1 MFFSKYSASGN
12 DFILTHTFG
21 TQKRAFDKLAQK
33 ICNRHQG
40 VGADGLIILK
50 PHLEYDF
57 EWEFYNC
64 DGSIAQMCGNGSR
77 AAAMYAYHQ
86 GIAGERQ
93 SFLTLAGVINV
104 TIENNKAE
112 SALSGV
118 KVLQENICELDN
130 TWALIDTG
138 VPHLVCEKKNNAL
151 SKEDLRSLRHKY
163 NANVNVAEVLQDRVI
178 ARTFERGVEDE
189 TLACGTGMAAMFYYL
204 FSQAKIPNP
213 CLFNPA
219 SGEEVFV
226 RESEGKLL
234 LKGEVHK
241 ICDFAI

>member
-12 DFILTHTFG
+12 DFIITHTFG
-21 TQKRAFDKLAQK
+21 KQNQAFDKLAQR

-40 VGADGLIILK
+40 IGADGLIILK

-64 DGSIAQMCGNGSR
+64 DGSVPKMCGNGSR
-77 AAAMYAYHQ
+77 AAAMYAYHL
-86 GIAGERQ
+86 GIAGKKQ
-93 SFLTLAGVINV
+93 KFLTLAGVIDIIIDGDEV
-104 TIENNKAE
+104 E

-118 KVLQENICELDN
+118 EVIKEGILEFGN
-130 TWALIDTG
+130 TWSLIDTG
-138 VPHLVCEKKNNAL
+138 VPHLVCEKGKEL

-163 NANVNVAEVLQDRVI
+163 NANVNIATIAQNRVI

-204 FSQAKIPNP
+204 FHQDKIPNP

-219 SGEEVFV
+219 SGEDLYL
-226 RESEGKLL
+226 REENQRLYFKGK
-234 LKGEVHK
+234 VHK
-241 ICDFAI
+241 ICDFVY

>member
-21 TQKRAFDKLAQK
+21 TQKRAFDKLARR

-86 GIAGERQ
+86 GIASYKQR
-93 SFLTLAGVINV
+93 FLTLAGVIDATLEENV
-104 TIENNKAE
+104 VE

-118 KVLQENICELDN
+118 KVLQENICELGN
-130 TWALIDTG
+130 TWALIDIG
-138 VPHLVCEKKNNAL
+138 VPHLVCEKKNEL

-163 NANVNVAEVLQDRVI
+163 NANVNVAEILQDRVI

-204 FSQAKIPNP
+204 FSAGKISNP

-219 SGEEVFV
+219 SEEDLYLK
-226 RESEGKLL
+226 ESNQRLY
-234 LKGEVHK
+234 LKGRVHK
-241 ICDFAI
+241 ICDFVM

>member
-130 TWALIDTG
+130 TWVLIDTG
-138 VPHLVCEKKNNAL
+138 VPHLVCEKKNAL